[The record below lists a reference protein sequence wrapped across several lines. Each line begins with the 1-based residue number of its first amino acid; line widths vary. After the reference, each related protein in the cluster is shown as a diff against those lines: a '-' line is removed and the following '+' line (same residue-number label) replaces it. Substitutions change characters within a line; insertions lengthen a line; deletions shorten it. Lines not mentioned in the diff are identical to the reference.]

1 MRRVRTAPENTA
13 GTVLFHIGLFGGI
26 PGGKKEQFWN
36 DFGAVREAFL
46 ELSGP
51 PPGLEIYEMFPTP
64 TGRARARSARARAQ
78 PRLKPLAAL
87 RLGTPAPTQSYRLGV
102 LLRGLRS
109 MRSHCSSSCRLLW
122 RSILSRLPVLSI
134 CVQCLTLS
142 SLTRF
147 PFHDSQVLENRLGP
161 TRQQLFR
168 KIRSSI
174 LGWPP
179 GGHFRA
185 LLEPFEKLFWS

>member
-1 MRRVRTAPENTA
+1 
-13 GTVLFHIGLFGGI
+13 
-26 PGGKKEQFWN
+26 
-36 DFGAVREAFL
+36 
-46 ELSGP
+46 
-51 PPGLEIYEMFPTP
+51 MFPTP

-78 PRLKPLAAL
+78 PRLKPLAGL

-122 RSILSRLPVLSI
+122 RSLLSRLPMLSI
-134 CVQCLTLS
+134 CLQCLTLS

-147 PFHDSQVLENRLGP
+147 PFQDSQVYEKLEKCCTVTPEVTFGLAN
-161 TRQQLFR
+161 
-168 KIRSSI
+168 

-179 GGHFRA
+179 GAHFGAISEPFWRDFRA
-185 LLEPFEKLFWS
+185 VFEPFCRVCLAN

>member
-1 MRRVRTAPENTA
+1 
-13 GTVLFHIGLFGGI
+13 
-26 PGGKKEQFWN
+26 
-36 DFGAVREAFL
+36 
-46 ELSGP
+46 
-51 PPGLEIYEMFPTP
+51 MFPTP

-78 PRLKPLAAL
+78 PRLKPLAGL

-122 RSILSRLPVLSI
+122 RSLLSRLPMLSI
-134 CVQCLTLS
+134 CLQCLTLS

-147 PFHDSQVLENRLGP
+147 PFHDSQVLENALGP
-161 TRQQLFR
+161 TRQQLLC
-168 KIRSSI
+168 KIRSII
-174 LGWPP
+174 LGRPP

-185 LLEPFEKLFWS
+185 FLEPFWSQFEPILGDFRASLDRFLSNFGQCLKILEQFWRDFGVLEPDSPKLLDQRG